1 MPSYI
6 ELDKQATFSASSDVS
21 KVILG
26 INNNSVLQ
34 ITNNDGQ
41 SFNASPSYKVFTAL
55 LTQNGSSLDLQPLV
69 NAPLTIG
76 KTYRITS
83 VGEGNDWT
91 VVGAP
96 NNNFNT
102 SFIATGENA
111 IWGIDGELEY
121 DTTEAT
127 PVVTVLENTLGNV
140 WFNYYDEGTYRLN
153 SENLFT
159 VGKTMII
166 GSTFYN
172 INVDATITLNSFYEE
187 NNTDYRLWIRST
199 SGNAAANSVINHTPL
214 EIRVYY

>member
-26 INNNSVLQ
+26 INNNNVLQ

-55 LTQNGSSLDLQPLV
+55 LTQNGSSPDLQPLV

-96 NNNFNT
+96 NNNINT
-102 SFIATGENA
+102 LFIATGENA
-111 IWGIDGELEY
+111 TWGIDGELEY

-127 PVVTVLENTLGNV
+127 PVITILENTIGNV
-140 WFNYYDEGTYRLN
+140 WFEYSGVGLYRLN
-153 SENLFT
+153 SNNLFPPN
-159 VGKTMII
+159 KTMII
-166 GSTFYN
+166 GSTYYY
-172 INVDATITLNSFYEE
+172 DGETTILLSSYYGTNSEESIMLQSTNLGTLSDSALY
-187 NNTDYRLWIRST
+187 Y
-199 SGNAAANSVINHTPL
+199 TPL